1 MSTSR
6 LDCSYTIIY
15 EQGPRAEQQDDH
27 GAVEFKEKRRLFVID
42 GMGGQI
48 GGREAAQ
55 RVKKVLSGKSTP
67 DLQEAVVHAGDMLSR
82 WIEEEHP
89 DASPTEAPG
98 AVATILQFH
107 KTEKEAEFAQVGDTR
122 LYRVRQG
129 QAQQLSQDQV
139 NEQGH
144 PIQDFGLDNFQPS
157 YQRLTVQH
165 RDVFILCSDGV
176 YGAFASDSAVL
187 SFFQDVFED
196 NATIQTATRKI
207 KAFILDKLRDN
218 ATAIVVQAS
227 YTPRDTSPPK
237 DVKAQDASPPKDVQN
252 TPTSSSTKVT
262 HPSVS
267 VSTAHALKE
276 VWWIVLVASLLC
288 FSLGYFVGKRTA
300 PLSAPSSQR
309 QENDGPL

>member
-1 MSTSR
+1 MSTSK
-6 LDCSYTIIY
+6 LDCRHTTIY
-15 EQGPRAEQQDDH
+15 EQGPRAEQQDDY
-27 GAVEFKEKRRLFVID
+27 GVVQFEESQRLFVID

-55 RVKKVLSGKSTP
+55 RVKKVLSRKNTP

-107 KTEKEAEFAQVGDTR
+107 KTEKKAEFAQVGDTR

-157 YQRLTVQH
+157 YQSLSVQH
-165 RDVFILCSDGV
+165 LDVFILCSDGV

-187 SFFQDVFED
+187 SFFQEAFED

-207 KAFILDKLRDN
+207 KDFIQDKLRDN
-218 ATAIVVQAS
+218 ATAIVAQAS
-227 YTPRDTSPPK
+227 YKSPPVSPPK
-237 DVKAQDASPPKDVQN
+237 EIQ
-252 TPTSSSTKVT
+252 SSSVLPKSTVVQPRT
-262 HPSVS
+262 AVS
-267 VSTAHALKE
+267 FSQALRE
-276 VWWIVLVASLLC
+276 LWWIVLVASLLC
-288 FSLGYFVGKRTA
+288 FSLGYIVGKRTA
-300 PLSAPSSQR
+300 SLSIQPSQR